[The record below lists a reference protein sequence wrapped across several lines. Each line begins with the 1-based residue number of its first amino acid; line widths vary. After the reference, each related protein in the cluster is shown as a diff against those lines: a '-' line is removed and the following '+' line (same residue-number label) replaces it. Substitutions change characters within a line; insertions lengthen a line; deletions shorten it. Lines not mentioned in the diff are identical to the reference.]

1 MVCAGGL
8 RLGGLGT
15 LVVVRWGD
23 GGVTKG
29 DRMQE
34 ALCVASIGAL
44 RREKGKKVISEERD
58 ETYENQEETYVG

>member
-1 MVCAGGL
+1 MVC
-8 RLGGLGT
+8 
-15 LVVVRWGD
+15 WGD
-23 GGVTKG
+23 GGVAKG